1 MSNIKGIILAGG
13 HGSRL
18 FPLTIGTSK
27 QLLAVYDKPMIYYP
41 MYTLMLAGIKEILI
55 ISTPEDLPRYNK
67 LFGNGNMLGLKIS
80 YEKQIKPNGIA
91 ESFIIGKKFIGNS
104 HVCLVLG
111 DNIFYGDKLV
121 DYLKKGLN
129 NLKKN
134 SSTIYGLDVIN
145 PKEFGVV
152 KFDGKNNLEKIV
164 EKPKLFISNTIV
176 SGLYMYTNDVIE
188 IVKNLKPSSRNEL
201 EITDINNI
209 YINKT
214 KLRLIKLEKDISW
227 IDTGTYDSMLKAS
240 NFFQELE
247 KKTEEKYAC
256 IEHMAF
262 QLSYINE
269 KQFLKL
275 ARLMSNSSYGKYL
288 LNKLKK

>member
-1 MSNIKGIILAGG
+1 MDNIKGIILAGG

-67 LFGNGNMLGLKIS
+67 LFGNGDTLGLKIS

-152 KFDGKNNLEKIV
+152 KFDSKNNLEKIV

-209 YINKT
+209 YINKN

-247 KKTEEKYAC
+247 KKTAEKYAC

-262 QLSYINE
+262 QLSYIDE

-288 LNKLKK
+288 LDKLKK

>member
-1 MSNIKGIILAGG
+1 MNNIKGIILAGG

-67 LFGNGNMLGLKIS
+67 LFGNGDTLGLKIS

-152 KFDGKNNLEKIV
+152 KFDTKNNLEKIV

-209 YINKT
+209 YINKN

-247 KKTEEKYAC
+247 KKTAEKYAC

-262 QLSYINE
+262 QLSYIDE

-288 LNKLKK
+288 LDKLKK

>member
-1 MSNIKGIILAGG
+1 MNNIKGIILAGG

-111 DNIFYGDKLV
+111 DNIFYGDKLL

-134 SSTIYGLDVIN
+134 SSTIYGLDVIAGAN
-145 PKEFGVV
+145 KVTGFFHDFSPLAKRDHTMVDWFVKEASLYEPSKPRPLPDWAMKIFSPGMIAAGNIKDYNLNEHIKLLGVNEYH
-152 KFDGKNNLEKIV
+152 GKQILGHLNEKNS
-164 EKPKLFISNTIV
+164 FISFVASVHSSVLRN
-176 SGLYMYTNDVIE
+176 LYE
-188 IVKNLKPSSRNEL
+188 NLSLFP
-201 EITDINNI
+201 NI
-209 YINKT
+209 
-214 KLRLIKLEKDISW
+214 SP
-227 IDTGTYDSMLKAS
+227 
-240 NFFQELE
+240 
-247 KKTEEKYAC
+247 
-256 IEHMAF
+256 
-262 QLSYINE
+262 
-269 KQFLKL
+269 
-275 ARLMSNSSYGKYL
+275 
-288 LNKLKK
+288 

>member
-1 MSNIKGIILAGG
+1 MNNIKGIILAGG

-134 SSTIYGLDVIN
+134 SSTIYALDVIN

-152 KFDGKNNLEKIV
+152 KFDSKNNLEKIV

-209 YINKT
+209 YINKN

-247 KKTEEKYAC
+247 KKTAEKYAC

-262 QLSYINE
+262 QLSYIDE

-288 LNKLKK
+288 LDKLKK

>member
-1 MSNIKGIILAGG
+1 MNNIKGIILAGG

-111 DNIFYGDKLV
+111 DNIFYGDKLL

-145 PKEFGVV
+145 PKEFGGV
-152 KFDGKNNLEKIV
+152 KFDSKNNLEKIV

-209 YINKT
+209 YINKN

-247 KKTEEKYAC
+247 KKTAEKYAC

-262 QLSYINE
+262 QLSYIDE

-288 LNKLKK
+288 LDKLKK

>member
-1 MSNIKGIILAGG
+1 MNNIKGIILAGG

-134 SSTIYGLDVIN
+134 SSTIYGLDVMN

-152 KFDGKNNLEKIV
+152 KFDGKNKLEKIV

-209 YINKT
+209 YINKN

-262 QLSYINE
+262 QLSYIDE

-288 LNKLKK
+288 LDKLKK

>member
-1 MSNIKGIILAGG
+1 MNNIKGIILAGG

-80 YEKQIKPNGIA
+80 YEEQIKPNGIA

-121 DYLKKGLN
+121 DYLKRGLN

-152 KFDGKNNLEKIV
+152 KFDSKNNLEKIV

-209 YINKT
+209 YIDKN

-247 KKTEEKYAC
+247 KKTAEKYAC
-256 IEHMAF
+256 IEHIAF
-262 QLSYINE
+262 QLSYIDE

-288 LNKLKK
+288 LDKLKK

>member
-1 MSNIKGIILAGG
+1 MNNIKGIILAGG

-67 LFGNGNMLGLKIS
+67 LFGNGDTLGLKIS

-134 SSTIYGLDVIN
+134 YSTIYGLDVIN

-152 KFDGKNNLEKIV
+152 KFDSKNNLEKIV

-209 YINKT
+209 YINKN

-247 KKTEEKYAC
+247 KKTAEKYAC

-262 QLSYINE
+262 QLSYIDE

-288 LNKLKK
+288 LDKLKK

>member
-1 MSNIKGIILAGG
+1 MDNIKGIILAGG

-55 ISTPEDLPRYNK
+55 ISTPEDLPRYKK
-67 LFGNGNMLGLKIS
+67 LFGNGDTLGLKIS

-152 KFDGKNNLEKIV
+152 KFDSKNNLEKIV

-209 YINKT
+209 YINKN

-247 KKTEEKYAC
+247 KKTAEKYAC

-262 QLSYINE
+262 QLSYIDE

-288 LNKLKK
+288 LDKLKK

>member
-1 MSNIKGIILAGG
+1 MNNIKGIILAGG
-13 HGSRL
+13 YGSRL

-55 ISTPEDLPRYNK
+55 ISTPEDLPRYKK

-111 DNIFYGDKLV
+111 DNIFYGDKLL

-152 KFDGKNNLEKIV
+152 KFDSKNNLEKIV

-209 YINKT
+209 YINKN

-247 KKTEEKYAC
+247 KKTAEKYAC

-262 QLSYINE
+262 QLSYIDE

-288 LNKLKK
+288 LDKLKK

>member
-1 MSNIKGIILAGG
+1 MNNIRGIILAGG

-152 KFDGKNNLEKIV
+152 KFDSKNNLEKIV

-209 YINKT
+209 YINKN

-247 KKTEEKYAC
+247 KKTAEKYAC

-262 QLSYINE
+262 QLSYIDE

-275 ARLMSNSSYGKYL
+275 AGLMSNSSYGKYL
-288 LNKLKK
+288 LDKLKK

>member
-1 MSNIKGIILAGG
+1 MNNIKGIILAGG

-18 FPLTIGTSK
+18 FPLTRGTSK

-67 LFGNGNMLGLKIS
+67 LFGNGDTLGLKIS

-152 KFDGKNNLEKIV
+152 KFDSKNNLEKIV

-209 YINKT
+209 YINKN

-247 KKTEEKYAC
+247 KKTAEKYAC

-262 QLSYINE
+262 QLSYIDE

-288 LNKLKK
+288 LDKLKK

>member
-1 MSNIKGIILAGG
+1 MNNIKGIILAGG

-67 LFGNGNMLGLKIS
+67 LFGNGDTLGLKIS

-152 KFDGKNNLEKIV
+152 KFDSKNNLEKIV

-209 YINKT
+209 YINKN

-247 KKTEEKYAC
+247 KKTAEKYAC

-262 QLSYINE
+262 QLSYIDE

-288 LNKLKK
+288 LDKLKK

>member
-1 MSNIKGIILAGG
+1 MNNIKGIILAGG

-152 KFDGKNNLEKIV
+152 KFDSKNNLEKIV

-247 KKTEEKYAC
+247 KKTAEKYAC

-262 QLSYINE
+262 QLSYIDE

-288 LNKLKK
+288 LDKLKK

>member
-1 MSNIKGIILAGG
+1 MNNIKGIILAGG
-13 HGSRL
+13 YGSRL

-152 KFDGKNNLEKIV
+152 KFDSKNNLEKIV

-209 YINKT
+209 YINKN

-247 KKTEEKYAC
+247 KKTAEKYAC

-262 QLSYINE
+262 QLSYIDE

-288 LNKLKK
+288 LDKLKK

>member
-152 KFDGKNNLEKIV
+152 KFDSKNNLEKIV

-247 KKTEEKYAC
+247 KKTGEKYAC

-262 QLSYINE
+262 QLSYIDE

>member
-1 MSNIKGIILAGG
+1 MNNIKGIILAGG

-152 KFDGKNNLEKIV
+152 KFDSKNNLEKIV

-209 YINKT
+209 YINKN
-214 KLRLIKLEKDISW
+214 KLRLIKLENDISW

-247 KKTEEKYAC
+247 KKTAEKYAC

-262 QLSYINE
+262 QLSYIDE

-288 LNKLKK
+288 LDKLKK

>member
-1 MSNIKGIILAGG
+1 MNNIKGIILAGG

-152 KFDGKNNLEKIV
+152 KFDSKNNLERIV

-188 IVKNLKPSSRNEL
+188 IAKNLKPSSRNEL

-209 YINKT
+209 YINKN

-247 KKTEEKYAC
+247 IKTGDKYAC

-262 QLSYINE
+262 HLSYIDE

-288 LNKLKK
+288 LDKLKK

>member
-1 MSNIKGIILAGG
+1 MNNIKGIILAGG

-111 DNIFYGDKLV
+111 DNIFYGDKLL

-134 SSTIYGLDVIN
+134 SSTIYGLDVMN

-152 KFDGKNNLEKIV
+152 QFDNKNNIEKIV

-188 IVKNLKPSSRNEL
+188 IAKILKPSSRNEL

-209 YINKT
+209 YIKKN

>member
-1 MSNIKGIILAGG
+1 MNNIKGIILAGG

-55 ISTPEDLPRYNK
+55 ISTPKDLPRYNK

-152 KFDGKNNLEKIV
+152 KFDSKNNLEKIV

-209 YINKT
+209 YINKN

-247 KKTEEKYAC
+247 KKTAEKYAC

-262 QLSYINE
+262 QLSYIDE

-288 LNKLKK
+288 LDKLKK

>member
-188 IVKNLKPSSRNEL
+188 IAKILKPSSRNEL

-209 YINKT
+209 YIKKN

>member
-188 IVKNLKPSSRNEL
+188 IAKILKPSSRNEL

-214 KLRLIKLEKDISW
+214 KLRLIKLDKDISW

>member
-1 MSNIKGIILAGG
+1 MNNIKGIILAGG

-55 ISTPEDLPRYNK
+55 ISTPEDLSRYNK

-152 KFDGKNNLEKIV
+152 KFDSKNNLEKIV

-209 YINKT
+209 YINKN

-247 KKTEEKYAC
+247 KKTAEKYAC

-262 QLSYINE
+262 QLSYIDE

-288 LNKLKK
+288 LDKLKK

>member
-214 KLRLIKLEKDISW
+214 KLRLIKLDKDISW

-247 KKTEEKYAC
+247 KKNRRKICLYRTYG
-256 IEHMAF
+256 I
-262 QLSYINE
+262 ST
-269 KQFLKL
+269 FL
-275 ARLMSNSSYGKYL
+275 Y
-288 LNKLKK
+288 

>member
-1 MSNIKGIILAGG
+1 MNNIKGIILAGG

-152 KFDGKNNLEKIV
+152 KFDSKNNLEKIV

-209 YINKT
+209 YINKN
-214 KLRLIKLEKDISW
+214 KLILIKLEKDISW

-247 KKTEEKYAC
+247 KKTAEKYAC

-262 QLSYINE
+262 QLSYIDE

-288 LNKLKK
+288 LDKLKK

>member
-1 MSNIKGIILAGG
+1 MNNIKGIILEGG

-152 KFDGKNNLEKIV
+152 KFDSKNNLEKIV

-209 YINKT
+209 YINKN

-240 NFFQELE
+240 NFFQELQ
-247 KKTEEKYAC
+247 C
-256 IEHMAF
+256 F
-262 QLSYINE
+262 
-269 KQFLKL
+269 
-275 ARLMSNSSYGKYL
+275 
-288 LNKLKK
+288 

>member
-1 MSNIKGIILAGG
+1 MNNIKGIILAGG

-55 ISTPEDLPRYNK
+55 ISTPEDLPRYKK

-111 DNIFYGDKLV
+111 DNIFYGDKLL

-152 KFDGKNNLEKIV
+152 KFDSKNNLEKIV

-209 YINKT
+209 YINKN

-247 KKTEEKYAC
+247 KKTAEKYAC

-262 QLSYINE
+262 QLSYIDE

-288 LNKLKK
+288 LDKLKK

>member
-1 MSNIKGIILAGG
+1 MNNIKGIILAGG

-121 DYLKKGLN
+121 NYLKKGLN

-152 KFDGKNNLEKIV
+152 KFDSKNNLEKIV

-209 YINKT
+209 YINKN

-247 KKTEEKYAC
+247 KKTAEKYAC

-262 QLSYINE
+262 QLSYIDE

-275 ARLMSNSSYGKYL
+275 AGLMSNSSYGKYL
-288 LNKLKK
+288 LDKLKK

>member
-1 MSNIKGIILAGG
+1 MNNIKGIILAGG
-13 HGSRL
+13 YGSRL

-55 ISTPEDLPRYNK
+55 ISTPEDLPRYKK

-152 KFDGKNNLEKIV
+152 KFDSKNNLEKIV

-209 YINKT
+209 YINKN

-288 LNKLKK
+288 LDKLKK

>member
-1 MSNIKGIILAGG
+1 MNNIKGIILAGG

-111 DNIFYGDKLV
+111 DNIFYGDKLL

-152 KFDGKNNLEKIV
+152 KFDSKNNLEKIV

-209 YINKT
+209 YINKN

-247 KKTEEKYAC
+247 KKTAEKYAC

-262 QLSYINE
+262 QLSYIDE

-288 LNKLKK
+288 LDKLKK